1 MLHAVKHVTGGV
13 LWANLFLLFWLSLV
27 PFTTAW
33 MSYTGFQQWPV
44 AIYGAVLFLAGC
56 SYYLLSRLLIR
67 HHGKESALFIA
78 VGRDRKGLASMILYI
93 VGIALSFV
101 DPHVS
106 ILIYIG
112 VVLMWLYPD
121 RRIERTIEA
130 LEKTR

>member
-1 MLHAVKHVTGGV
+1 
-13 LWANLFLLFWLSLV
+13 
-27 PFTTAW
+27 